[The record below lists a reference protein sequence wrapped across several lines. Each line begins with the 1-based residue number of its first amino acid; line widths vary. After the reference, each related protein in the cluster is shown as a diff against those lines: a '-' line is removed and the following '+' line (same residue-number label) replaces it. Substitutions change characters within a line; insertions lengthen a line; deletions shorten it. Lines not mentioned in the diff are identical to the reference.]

1 MQEHPSQSRSRP
13 TPQCAVWALLLLL
26 ALGACDAPDDP
37 TAANPGVP
45 SGSPV
50 TITAGGL
57 GSAIGQRLT
66 GDPATCAGNAEGNC
80 VICRNVVIHA
90 VVSAPNPSVA
100 ILDSARYRFRFLPD
114 PPRFTDVHVPQSE
127 VIRLWGTARFQVGE
141 AYASGTENI
150 SADSAFIVTRTF
162 YFRSGDAATPGS
174 FSHTFTCRE
183 TPPPAAA
190 LFRSRSSAS
199 APR

>member
-1 MQEHPSQSRSRP
+1 M
-13 TPQCAVWALLLLL
+13 ALLSVVVI
-26 ALGACDAPDDP
+26 GACDTTDDP

-57 GSAIGQRLT
+57 GSATGERLS
-66 GDPATCAGNAEGNC
+66 GDLATCAGNAQGNC

-90 VVSAPNPSVA
+90 VVSSPNPGVA

-127 VIRLWGTARFQVGE
+127 VTRLWGTARFQVGE
-141 AYASGTENI
+141 AYGSGTENI

-162 YFRSGDAATPGS
+162 YYRSGDAAAPGS

-183 TPPPAAA
+183 TPPAAAA

-199 APR
+199 EPR